1 MTVQHVFLEL
11 NQVYFRGQYTVI
23 QSRPSWKISQ
33 TQAAEIFFS
42 RCRSCSIP
50 GLGGGGNLK
59 KKKIQKDRKQNYWK
73 LEQLLKFRSQFIAI
87 NVTESSHYPS
97 MQEFSKKPKQSINE
111 HGCYGYVFFCKAD
124 TMIKKKKIAATVNTE
139 NCCQWN
145 PI

>member
-11 NQVYFRGQYTVI
+11 NQVYFRGQYTNSYTEQTVMKNFTNPG
-23 QSRPSWKISQ
+23 SRDFLFKMQKLQYSRFRRGWK
-33 TQAAEIFFS
+33 F
-42 RCRSCSIP
+42 
-50 GLGGGGNLK
+50 

-139 NCCQWN
+139 NCCQ
-145 PI
+145 